1 MTDELFRPEVSR
13 ARAEAWLG
21 TTCLPSPRIAWP
33 ATLLALALVAC
44 VALFL
49 AFGQYTQ
56 RVHATGTLV
65 PSASGTLRVE
75 LHVAESDIGRIVPG
89 TPAVLRYAAFPY
101 RRDGVR
107 FGRVVAITAP
117 AAAERGNG
125 DIARWRVLVAPD
137 PASAHDALPAL
148 PLRAGMRVDADLVL
162 ERHRL
167 YEAVFFPARRGGSGA

>member
-1 MTDELFRPEVSR
+1 MTDALFRPEVSR

-21 TTCLPSPRIAWP
+21 TTRLPSPRIAWP

-49 AFGQYTQ
+49 AFGKYTQ

-65 PSASGTLRVE
+65 PSASGALRVE
-75 LHVAESDIGRIVPG
+75 LRVAETDIGRIVPG
-89 TPAVLRYAAFPY
+89 TPAVLRYAAFPH

-117 AAAERGNG
+117 AAAERDAG
-125 DIARWRVLVAPD
+125 DVSRWHVLVVPD
-137 PASAHDALPAL
+137 PASARDALPAL
-148 PLRAGMRVDADLVL
+148 PLRPGMRVDADLVL
-162 ERHRL
+162 ERRRL
-167 YEAVFFPARRGGSGA
+167 YEAVFFPARRGGSGG